1 MSLSGVLGCADPGGP
16 LFPPIVPR
24 VVWPPPPDTPR
35 IEYIGQLRGEGDLH
49 RPLNMLEALG
59 QALSGPRPLAEFVQ
73 PAAVAVSGAL
83 VAVADSGSACVHL
96 IDLDARTFRT
106 ARADLKR
113 PLDLIFMED
122 RLAIADA
129 ERPEVVLLE
138 NDGRVAARWGRDFL
152 QRPVALAW
160 DADAELLWVLDAAQ
174 HALVAFD
181 RAGSARPPV
190 GGRGA
195 GDGQFNFPA
204 GLAILPAPGGTMLAI
219 ADAMNFRVQL
229 LDAAGTP
236 RAAFG
241 AKGDAAG
248 DFSFPRDVAADSDGN
263 LYVLDKHFENVQ
275 IFDREGRLLMAFGG
289 EGADRGQFSLPSGI
303 AIDAQD
309 RIWIADSGNR
319 RVQVFQYLKEAR
331 R

>member
-1 MSLSGVLGCADPGGP
+1 MILSGVLGCADPSGP

-35 IEYIGQLRGEGDLH
+35 IEYVGQLRGEGDL
-49 RPLNMLEALG
+49 RRRLNVFEALG
-59 QALSGPRPLAEFVQ
+59 QVVAGPRPVADFVQ
-73 PAAVAVSGAL
+73 PAAVAVSGAR
-83 VAVADSGSACVHL
+83 VAVADSGDACVHL

-113 PLDLIFMED
+113 PLDLIFIDD

-129 ERPEVVLLE
+129 ERGEVVLLE
-138 NDGRVAARWGRDFL
+138 NDGRVAARWGRDVL

-160 DADAELLWVLDAAQ
+160 DADAQWLWVLDAGQ

-195 GDGQFNFPA
+195 GGGQFNFPA

-229 LDAAGTP
+229 LDRAGEP
-236 RAAFG
+236 LAAFG
-241 AKGDAAG
+241 EKGDAAG
-248 DFSFPRDVAADSDGN
+248 DFSFPRDVAADSDGH

-275 IFDREGRLLMAFGG
+275 IFDRDGRLLMAFGG
-289 EGADRGQFSLPSGI
+289 EGTERGRLSLPSGVT
-303 AIDAQD
+303 IDAQD

-319 RVQVFQYLKEAR
+319 RVQVFQYLKEAQR
-331 R
+331 